1 MGGENGGRRGS
12 TNESTSWALNNKRES
27 PIRRTGGGPSRRGWG
42 QSLCEGPDLRP
53 DLDKG
58 PGTTEVSKDTVW
70 WALGMEGVRAK
81 R

>member
-1 MGGENGGRRGS
+1 M
-12 TNESTSWALNNKRES
+12 ESR
-27 PIRRTGGGPSRRGWG
+27 GGGGWG
-42 QSLCEGPDLRP
+42 QSLCEGPDLGP